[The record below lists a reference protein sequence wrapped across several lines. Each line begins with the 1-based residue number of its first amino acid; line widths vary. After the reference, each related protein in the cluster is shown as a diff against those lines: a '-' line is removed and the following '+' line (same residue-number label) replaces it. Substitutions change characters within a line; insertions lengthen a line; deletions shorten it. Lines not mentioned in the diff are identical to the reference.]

1 MVPDDPRLRNWL
13 ASYQGQT
20 GVTQK
25 TVASRLGVPQP
36 YLSMFIHDKYPRE
49 GDRLSRLR
57 QTIADF
63 LLASGV
69 EEPSSDSSIEPP
81 ATDLSQLARLVEVAE
96 GPLGALGRKAKK
108 RERRIDGALTSP
120 KRRAKVEKTAEKTTA
135 ESMGEAEVHEVQPEV
150 APSEN
155 DRCSVCGA
163 WLQRIEGEAV
173 CEPVVSCWGGCGLLA
188 HADCAQRE
196 LCTNKKQ
203 AAEAQWACDLAR
215 SAFTSRADTPPR
227 RGRGNQ
233 AAAASKRCARA
244 QETSADQPACW
255 SCSRCSRLVGK
266 AVFARADDGYFYRGI
281 AVARDPHGQMRVR
294 FDEADASSGGAGTPI
309 EPQWISERH
318 VGLAEVAASRTELR
332 AGLKLLCV
340 WLDGHAYSCE
350 LLGGAAHGRLS
361 VQFDDGL
368 QFNAEE
374 HMLRLMLEAP
384 LFVQP
389 LASPMA
395 SLHGRPK
402 RKLSQPVL
410 HEARPPEGAQR
421 GPLQRVL
428 GCAGSV
434 WRGVAQLKAGSGAC
448 RVERN
453 VHGVPGLHVCYDFLS
468 EAEVCWLRRFFT
480 AHHSWALY
488 NWGSIGKGGGVGR
501 DGDLASVLER
511 IDFGPREMSAEGVA
525 AARSH
530 TQPMGECRQRVV
542 DLLVARLRNA
552 FGEAQLWAEG
562 EEGSEGSSS
571 PNMMQLTRIPPG
583 RCLGNHFDRRDKWAE
598 GIASVAWGEAAVPG
612 DARGEPW
619 TLCMQQGVNKGKEL
633 RTVEVV
639 LPPGSAYVLTAQA
652 QGRTGWCQ
660 RRAVAHEAC
669 SCCWTHGIWNKDA
682 KTVRQSITL
691 RVYREDWGR
700 EARGE
705 D

>member
-1 MVPDDPRLRNWL
+1 MSLLPDSRLRNWL
-13 ASYQGQT
+13 VSYQGQT

-25 TVASRLGVPQP
+25 TVAAKLGVPQP
-36 YLSMFIHDKYPRE
+36 YLSMFLSDKYPRAGE
-49 GDRLSRLR
+49 KLDRLR
-57 QTIADF
+57 QTIAEF

-69 EEPSSDSSIEPP
+69 DEPRASTASVEP
-81 ATDLSQLARLVEVAE
+81 ATDLSQLARLVEVTE
-96 GPLGALGRKAKK
+96 GSRGAHGRKAEK
-108 RERRIDGALTSP
+108 RKRRVDGVLPSP
-120 KRRAKVEKTAEKTTA
+120 KRHAKVEKATEQPERAERV
-135 ESMGEAEVHEVQPEV
+135 EEAEVPAVV
-150 APSEN
+150 PSEN
-155 DRCSVCGA
+155 DRCGVCGA

-196 LCTNKKQ
+196 LDTNEEHAAQ
-203 AAEAQWACDLAR
+203 AQAQAG
-215 SAFTSRADTPPR
+215 TSRSPADTPPR
-227 RGRGNQ
+227 NGRGKQ
-233 AAAASKRCARA
+233 AAAASKCCA
-244 QETSADQPACW
+244 SACEASVDRPACW
-255 SCSRCSRLVGK
+255 SCSRCTRLVGK
-266 AVFARADDGYFYRGI
+266 AVFARADDGYFYRGTST
-281 AVARDPHGQMRVR
+281 ARDPHGQMCVR
-294 FDEADASSGGAGTPI
+294 FDEADESSGGAGAPI

-318 VGLAEVAASRTELR
+318 VGLAEAAAQRTELR

-361 VQFDDGL
+361 VRFDDGL
-368 QFNAEE
+368 QFDAEE

-384 LFVQP
+384 LFAQP

-402 RKLSQPVL
+402 RKLSQPTLQAV
-410 HEARPPEGAQR
+410 RPPEGAQR
-421 GPLQRVL
+421 GPLQRVT

-434 WRGVAQLKAGSGAC
+434 WRGVAQLKAGGGAC

-453 VHGVPGLHVCYDFLS
+453 VQGVPGLHVCYDFLS
-468 EAEVCWLRRFFT
+468 EAEVCWLRRLFT
-480 AHHSWALY
+480 AHNGWALY
-488 NWGSIGKGGGVGR
+488 NWGSIGKGVGVGR

-542 DLLVARLRNA
+542 DLLVARLRSA

-562 EEGSEGSSS
+562 GEGSKSSSS

-598 GIASVAWGEAAVPG
+598 GIASVAWGEAAAPG

-619 TLCMQQGVNKGKEL
+619 TLCMQQGISKGKEL
-633 RTVEVV
+633 RSVEVV

-700 EARGE
+700 EALSE